1 MQYFYGRFWVCLLL
15 ASDPPEAN
23 LKNNTLAERGLTCGS
38 TRRGF
43 RLDSI
48 PLCNCI
54 EPWISMIE
62 RKEKGVLLIF
72 PLKKNQECSDF
83 P

>member
-54 EPWISMIE
+54 EPWNSMIE
-62 RKEKGVLLIF
+62 RKRKGRFTDISIKEKSRV
-72 PLKKNQECSDF
+72 Q
-83 P
+83 